1 MSFSNTPRS
10 STRRR
15 FLKGLTSAG
24 VVTFVGT
31 GIAVPGRNPL
41 TAWALP
47 GEEKQGH

>member
-31 GIAVPGRNPL
+31 GIA
-41 TAWALP
+41 
-47 GEEKQGH
+47 GHCIVAGAA